1 MKNLLILFVLLF
13 IPLMSCSDDDSTT
26 LVITNVDSEFPI
38 VRVNLVGYEFA
49 DIYITEGQ
57 TKRFDL
63 SDGIDGGLT
72 EVNVSVRIS
81 CSPQMP
87 ITRSRNLD
95 FSSGLASITIIDNQ
109 TSPPAYPMNCSDAVI
124 ND

>member
-1 MKNLLILFVLLF
+1 MKKLLLLLLF
-13 IPLMSCSDDDSTT
+13 IPLMSCSDDFTT

-49 DIYITEGQ
+49 DINITEGQ
-57 TKRFDL
+57 TKSFDL

-72 EVNVSVRIS
+72 DVNVSIRIS

-95 FSSGLASITIIDNQ
+95 FSSGLASITIIDNR
-109 TSPPAYPMNCSDAVI
+109 TSITYPMNCSDAVI
-124 ND
+124 QD